1 MLAKGATTVKKAK
14 KQQNPSLDVEGLPWP
29 LSVPWSGSFLLSS
42 KPCRDYIAHG
52 VFSDME
58 VMIVSMYRWKM
69 IESSADISEL
79 RDEMVGLLQKFYPD
93 FRFADGIET
102 WDGFKDE
109 EFQDLNTLLYDER
122 LSASYLM
129 YNSQVQEII
138 KFCAKQPVM
147 LADPSGEKDS
157 ARVRAAFREFISVSF
172 LYLRV
177 LT

>member
-69 IESSADISEL
+69 IESSADISKL
-79 RDEMVGLLQKFYPD
+79 RDEMVGLLRNFTLISDLRMASKLGMASRTKS
-93 FRFADGIET
+93 FR
-102 WDGFKDE
+102 
-109 EFQDLNTLLYDER
+109 TLIPCSMTSVY
-122 LSASYLM
+122 
-129 YNSQVQEII
+129 
-138 KFCAKQPVM
+138 QP
-147 LADPSGEKDS
+147 
-157 ARVRAAFREFISVSF
+157 
-172 LYLRV
+172 